1 LRARWNTLQ
10 PRERLLLG
18 GGGAL
23 LALTLAWLLLLSPAL
38 NVLATAPA
46 QIERFER
53 QKQRMQA
60 LAADAATLR
69 EQASAVPEDRGAAVQ
84 ATARVVLGDRA
95 NLTLGG
101 EQIVARIERVR
112 GDELMSW
119 LSQVRSNARLTP
131 DESSLEA
138 DAAGL
143 WKGSVTFRLPPEA
156 R

>member
-1 LRARWNTLQ
+1 
-10 PRERLLLG
+10 
-18 GGGAL
+18 
-23 LALTLAWLLLLSPAL
+23 
-38 NVLATAPA
+38 
-46 QIERFER
+46 
-53 QKQRMQA
+53 MQA